1 LKPLLR
7 SRGDLLALVDRCCVV
22 ADEIEN
28 NADPI
33 IRGQILHTDAYQLL
47 DKVCWS
53 IAGVSLLTIVASHQR
68 KLAQAAASAA
78 RMRERRKRALT
89 KADEQHR
96 GAGDGTEGAE
106 AAPAEATK

>member
-1 LKPLLR
+1 LRPLLW

-22 ADEIEN
+22 VDEIEN

-68 KLAQAAASAA
+68 KLAQAAASAD
-78 RMRERRKRALT
+78 RRKRHKRSLT
-89 KADEQHR
+89 KAGEQQR
-96 GAGDGTEGAE
+96 DAGDRTEVAE
-106 AAPAEATK
+106 AVLVEATE